1 MNLSAICHISG
12 SNYAYAY
19 NKNEL
24 HIRLRT
30 AKDDMDSVDIFYGN
44 KYDWINKVS
53 FPMKKILSDELFDYY
68 EYRIVGDDSR
78 LGYYF
83 GLTKDYKTLY
93 YTEAGYVDEFND
105 DKSYCYFFQYPYIN
119 EIDVH
124 RTPDW
129 VRDTNFYQIFVE
141 RFCNGNPS
149 NSPKNVSPWG
159 TEPTPVTFMGGDLI
173 GIIKKLD
180 YLEELGIKGIYLTPI
195 FESVSNHKYD
205 TTDYMKIDKYF
216 GNEEALRLLIEECH
230 KRNIKIVLDA
240 VFNHCGKGFAP
251 FQDVIKNG
259 KKSEY
264 FDWFYIAGEEVE
276 FEPINFQA
284 FGFVPYMPKMNTSNQ
299 RVKKYLYDVISYWTK
314 EFDIDGWRLDV
325 SDELDH
331 EFWRG
336 FRKLVKG
343 INPQAVIIGENWH
356 NSYPWLMGDQFDSV
370 MNYSLTKLCL
380 DYFATNEINART
392 FMYEISS
399 LLIRYSK
406 QVNESM
412 LNLLDSHDTE
422 RFLTTA
428 KGEVKYLKNAAAF
441 LYAYVGMPCTYYGT
455 EIGMDGVYDPGCRK
469 AFDWNEDNWNK
480 ELYSFYRRLIKL
492 RNEEAALKYG
502 EVEFI
507 YNDDVFAMKRSYED
521 DCIYVVI
528 NNTDE
533 AKTVDTGIKD
543 EELYDILNEEDIKN
557 NLGMIKVLP
566 KTAHYIK
573 KKEGMRSEEVK
584 NEKIS

>member
-1 MNLSAICHISG
+1 VTAVNLTAICHISG

-19 NKNEL
+19 KNNEL

-30 AKDDMDSVDIFYGN
+30 GRDDIDKVEIFYGN
-44 KYDWINKVS
+44 KYDWVNKVN
-53 FPMKKILSDELFDYY
+53 FPMKKILSDDLFDYY
-68 EYRIVGDDSR
+68 EYRIVSDDTR

-83 GLTKDYKTLY
+83 GLTKGHKILY
-93 YTEAGYVDEFND
+93 YTEAGYVEEFND
-105 DKSYCYFFQYPYIN
+105 EKAYCYFFQYPYIN

-129 VRDTNFYQIFVE
+129 VNDANFYQIFVE
-141 RFCNGNPS
+141 RFCNGNPK
-149 NSPKNVSPWG
+149 NSPDNISPWG
-159 TEPTPVTFMGGDLI
+159 TEPTPITFMGGDLE
-173 GIIKKLD
+173 GIIQKMD
-180 YLEELGIKGIYLTPI
+180 YLEELGINGLYLTPI

-205 TTDYMKIDKYF
+205 TKDYMEIDKYF
-216 GNEEALRLLIEECH
+216 GDKDTLKRLIKECH

-240 VFNHCGKGFAP
+240 VFNHCGLGFAP
-251 FQDVIKNG
+251 FQDVV
-259 KKSEY
+259 KKGNTSKY
-264 FDWFYIAGEEVE
+264 FDWFYIDGESVK

-284 FGFVPYMPKMNTSNQ
+284 FGFVPYMPKMNTSNPQ
-299 RVKKYLYDVISYWTK
+299 VKKYLYDVIRYWT
-314 EFDIDGWRLDV
+314 ENFEIDGWRLDV

-356 NSYPWLMGDQFDSV
+356 NAYPWLMGEQFDSV

-380 DYFATNEINART
+380 DYFATNEINAMT
-392 FMYEISS
+392 FMYGISS

-406 QVNESM
+406 QVNETM

-422 RFLTTA
+422 RFLTTC
-428 KGEVKYLKNAAAF
+428 KGKVENLKNAAAF
-441 LYAYVGMPCTYYGT
+441 LYAYIGMPCTYYGT

-469 AFDWNEDNWNK
+469 AFIWNKDGWNK
-480 ELYSFYRRLIKL
+480 ELYSYYKKLISIRGKEMPF
-492 RNEEAALKYG
+492 RYG

-507 YNDDVFAMKRSYED
+507 YNNDVFAMKRIYKD
-521 DCIYVVI
+521 DVIYVLI

-533 AKTVDTGIKD
+533 MQSVNLGTECKD
-543 EELYDILNEEDIKN
+543 MYDILNETEIKS
-557 NLGMIKVLP
+557 NLGKVNVLP

-573 KKEGMRSEEVK
+573 RKEGK
-584 NEKIS
+584 WNEKIS